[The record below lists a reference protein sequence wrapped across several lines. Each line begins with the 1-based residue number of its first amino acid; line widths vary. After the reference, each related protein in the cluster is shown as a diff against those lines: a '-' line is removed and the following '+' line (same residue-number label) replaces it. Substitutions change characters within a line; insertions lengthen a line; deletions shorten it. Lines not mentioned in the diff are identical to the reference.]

1 MSDPHHQ
8 QPSAGTV
15 SISVCICTFNRAALL
30 ERTLRQFATLRVPGS
45 VELEVVVVDNGS
57 TDSTPAVLQELRGM
71 LPLCPVREERLG
83 LSHARNAAARAAR
96 GKLLLWT
103 DDDVLVEP
111 GWLEGYARA
120 CREFPDVGFF
130 GGPIDPW
137 FEGEP
142 PAWLRESF
150 PSLGQAYAIRDLPP
164 GTTELSYRSLPYG
177 ANFATRS
184 TLHSRLSF
192 DPKLGRIGRRG
203 GCLSEESSFLERALD
218 LGYTGRWVPESR
230 VAHLIPRERQTLRYL
245 RHYFV
250 VAGSTPTNPD
260 YDGPQLLGRPRWLW
274 RSLLENELKFWAT
287 CWWAGPGIWLPY
299 LRDAS
304 IARGG
309 LRRRRG

>member
-1 MSDPHHQ
+1 MSDPPHQ
-8 QPSAGTV
+8 QSSAGTV
-15 SISVCICTFNRAALL
+15 SLSVCICTFNRAALL
-30 ERTLRQFATLRVPGS
+30 ERTLRQLAAVRVPGS

-57 TDSTPAVLQELRGM
+57 TDPTPAVLQQLGGM
-71 LPLCPVREERLG
+71 LPLRPVREVRLG

-96 GKLLLWT
+96 GEMLLWT

-130 GGPIDPW
+130 GGPVDPW

-150 PSLGQAYAIRDLPP
+150 PTLGQAYAIRDLPP
-164 GTTELSYRSLPYG
+164 GTTHLTCQSLPYG
-177 ANFATRS
+177 ANFATRAA
-184 TLHSRLSF
+184 LHARLSF
-192 DPKLGRIGRRG
+192 NPDLGRVGRRG
-203 GCLSEESSFLERALD
+203 GCLSEESSFLQRALD
-218 LGYTGRWVPESR
+218 LGYSGRWVPESR

-245 RHYFV
+245 RDYFI
-250 VAGSTPTNPD
+250 VAGSTPTNPSNG
-260 YDGPQLLGRPRWLW
+260 GPTLWGRPRWLY

-287 CWWAGPGIWLPY
+287 RWLTGPRIWLPY
-299 LRDAS
+299 LREAS
-304 IARGG
+304 IARGA